1 MAGAILAI
9 WNDYPAEFAEEYTSW
24 HTFEHVPERLTVPGM
39 QAARRYV
46 SASEIETYFTLY
58 DLEDLSVIEQPA
70 YIDLVRNPTPWSL
83 KMRRHFSKVLRIPGK
98 IAATGG
104 HGIGGAANVQAYSVD
119 RREAQT
125 WVLALET
132 MLRHL
137 ITQSHLA
144 GFRVALAE
152 PNQIY
157 EVFSQDEGTDPDTM
171 NVVIIAEGESVQ
183 SLAAL
188 QETLTEQINATLQP
202 RKVLRNDLFTL
213 LISYRGDEFPTDRSE
228 IATTRATAHLSEC
241 TDQGSIDSHVSP

>member
-9 WNDYPAEFAEEYTSW
+9 WNDYPAAFAEEYASW

-58 DLEDLSVIEQPA
+58 DLEDLSVIEHPA

-104 HGIGGAANVQAYSVD
+104 HGIGGAANVQAFSVN
-119 RREAQT
+119 RCEAQT
-125 WVLALET
+125 WMLALET

-137 ITQSHLA
+137 ITQSHLT

-157 EVFSQDEGTDPDTM
+157 EVFSQDEKTDPDTI
-171 NVVIIAEGESVQ
+171 NVVVIAEGESIQ

-188 QETLTEQINATLQP
+188 QETVTEQIIATLQP
-202 RKVLRNDLFTL
+202 RKILRNDLFTM
-213 LISYRGDEFPTDRSE
+213 LINYRGDEFPTDRSQ
-228 IATTRATAHLSEC
+228 IATPQTLIRQSDF
-241 TDQGSIDSHVSP
+241 TDR